1 VLQSPDFPGGRVGL
15 SISGFLIRLIYTT
28 KTHKEM
34 AMAQFM
40 MFIRGGGDYASFSP
54 EQVQQTL
61 QKYRDWSEALHQQKR
76 LVSAE
81 RLKDEAK
88 VLRVHDGQIVV
99 DGPFA
104 ETKEGI
110 GGYYLIEA
118 ANEAEAIQI
127 AKSCPIFAEKGGSI
141 ELREIEHM

>member
-1 VLQSPDFPGGRVGL
+1 
-15 SISGFLIRLIYTT
+15 
-28 KTHKEM
+28 
-34 AMAQFM
+34 MAQFI
-40 MFIRGGGDYASFSP
+40 MFVRGGDDYTHYTP
-54 EQVQQTL
+54 EQVQKTV
-61 QKYRDWSEALHQQKR
+61 QKYRDWSEALHRQKR

-81 RLKDEAK
+81 KLKDESR
-88 VLRVHDGQIVV
+88 VLRLRDGQIVV

-118 ANEAEAIQI
+118 ANEAEAITI
-127 AKSCPIFAEKGGSI
+127 AKGCPIFAEKGGNI